1 MPRKQHGV
9 LHSTI
14 WVCREDNF
22 EVDGGLRAAEFDD
35 RLEIC
40 TSNRSGLGA
49 RWRAIEG
56 DLERNQAVASVV
68 ANPKHLDP
76 QIIIDV
82 SEYFEFFWAIDKL
95 DHRKNLFGHDR

>member
-1 MPRKQHGV
+1 ME
-9 LHSTI
+9 SY
-14 WVCREDNF
+14 
-22 EVDGGLRAAEFDD
+22 
-35 RLEIC
+35 
-40 TSNRSGLGA
+40 RS
-49 RWRAIEG
+49 